1 MTHRPILASTMGDP
15 AGIGPEICVRALLSP
30 EVRDIS
36 RSFVIGDARV
46 LEKALAVCGL
56 TGTLHRIAG
65 PEDIADRD
73 GVIDVLHQ
81 DSADPSVLKLGEVQP
96 LGGQAAFA
104 AIKASIDLAM
114 SHRVE
119 GVVTAPINKES
130 LQAAKI
136 PFIGHTEMFAEYTG
150 ATEEM
155 TMFTISGLKI
165 FFLTRHMS
173 LAKACASITVERV
186 GKGIDL
192 CIKALG
198 QLGYETPHLAVAA
211 LNPHGGEDGMFGR
224 EEIEGIKP
232 AIAGARA
239 KGFHISGPV
248 PADSVFHLARI
259 GRYDA
264 VLSLYH
270 DQGHIAAKMM
280 DFEKTVSVTL
290 GLPVL
295 RTSVDHGTAFDIAG
309 TGKASAVSMIEAI
322 RVAAEYAVRG
332 VRLGDAVVAKAA
344 E

>member
-1 MTHRPILASTMGDP
+1 MTQRPILAATMGDP
-15 AGIGPEICVRALLSP
+15 AGIGPEICVRAALSP
-30 EVRDIS
+30 EVRDLS
-36 RSFVIGDARV
+36 RSFIIGDARI
-46 LEKALAVCGL
+46 LDRALSVCGL
-56 TGTLHRIAG
+56 SATLNRIAG
-65 PEDIADRD
+65 PEDLADRP
-73 GVIDVLHQ
+73 GTIDVLHL
-81 DSADPSVLKLGEVQP
+81 DSADPADLRMGQVQP
-96 LGGQAAFA
+96 LGGQAAYA

-114 SHRVE
+114 AERIA

-136 PFIGHTEMFAEYTG
+136 PFIGHTEMFAEHTG
-150 ATEEM
+150 AREEM

-165 FFLTRHMS
+165 FFLTRHVS
-173 LAKACASITVERV
+173 LVQACALITEPRV
-186 GKGIDL
+186 TKGIDN
-192 CIKALG
+192 CVKALH
-198 QLGYETPHLAVAA
+198 QLGYDKPHLAVAA

-224 EEIEGIKP
+224 EEIDAIKP
-232 AIAGARA
+232 AIAAAR
-239 KGFHISGPV
+239 GRGLHVSGPV

-290 GLPVL
+290 GLPIL

-322 RVAAEYAVRG
+322 KVAAEYVVKG
-332 VRLGDAVVAKAA
+332 VRLGDAPAKAA